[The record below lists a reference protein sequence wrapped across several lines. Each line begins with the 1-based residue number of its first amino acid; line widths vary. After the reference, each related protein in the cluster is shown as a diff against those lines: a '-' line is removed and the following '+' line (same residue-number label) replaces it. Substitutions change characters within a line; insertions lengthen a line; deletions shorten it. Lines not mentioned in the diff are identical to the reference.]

1 MTALLQF
8 DRATVSLRDKSLI
21 SDISFSLAPG
31 AKAVLQGRSGSGK
44 STVLKALLGFF
55 PLTRGDIRF
64 QGASLSPR
72 IARTVRTV
80 AAYIGQEPILG
91 AETVREALLLP
102 FQYQAHQQRRP
113 TEPELI
119 QSLQTFHLPADLL
132 LQACTHISV
141 GEKQR
146 VALARARLLGKRLY
160 LLDEVTSALDGQS
173 KEPVFAL
180 LTDPSLTILSVAH
193 DPEWIDRCGTV
204 LELTDGRL
212 TRELRRAD
220 D

>member
-1 MTALLQF
+1 MSALIEF
-8 DRATVSLRDKSLI
+8 DLATVTLRDKLLI
-21 SDISFSLAPG
+21 SDVSFGLAPG

-72 IARTVRTV
+72 IARTLRTV
-80 AAYIGQEPILG
+80 AAYISQEPILG
-91 AETVREALLLP
+91 ADTVRAALLLP
-102 FQYQAHQQRRP
+102 FQYQAHQQRHP
-113 TEPELI
+113 TDLELV
-119 QSLQTFHLPADLL
+119 QSLETFHLPADLL
-132 LQACTHISV
+132 HQACARISV

-146 VALARARLLGKRLY
+146 VALARAQLLGKRLY

-180 LTDPSLTILSVAH
+180 LTDPSLTVLSVAH
-193 DPEWIDRCGTV
+193 DPEWIDRCETV

-212 TRELRRAD
+212 TGEYHRGNA
-220 D
+220 

>member
-1 MTALLQF
+1 MTILIQF
-8 DRATVSLRDKSLI
+8 DLATVALRDKSLM

-64 QGASLSPR
+64 QGASLSPQV
-72 IARTVRTV
+72 ARRLRTF

-102 FQYQAHQQRRP
+102 FQYQAHQQHRP

-119 QSLQTFHLPADLL
+119 RSLETFQLPASLL
-132 LQACTHISV
+132 DQACARISV

-146 VALARARLLGKRLY
+146 VALARAKLLGKKLY
-160 LLDEVTSALDGQS
+160 LLDEVTSALDEES
-173 KEPVFAL
+173 KAPVFKL
-180 LTDPSLTILSVAH
+180 LADPTLTVLSVAH

-204 LELTDGRL
+204 LELVDGRM
-212 TRELRRAD
+212 TRELHRAD
-220 D
+220 A